1 MDATRLLDS
10 ASPEQREAVH
20 RVAEH
25 AAQLGLRAYVAGGA
39 VRDAFLGRPV
49 TDVDFVVAGDAIAF
63 ARGLAGAHG
72 GEVVAH
78 ERFRTATWTIDA
90 HRHDLASTRTERYPR
105 PAALPE
111 VTTGVPIEADLPRR
125 DFSLNAMALRID
137 APELVDPLGGAADI
151 RTRRVRAL
159 HPKSFIDDPTR
170 ILRAARYVVRF
181 GFDIDPETL
190 DWLAEGVRHLPLV
203 SGERLKYD
211 IERMFSERA
220 EPALALLAEWGV
232 FHALGV
238 PVPDGDLLRRRFERM
253 RAELARNPIPTDGLG
268 LSPEDLINVAGW
280 GALIYNQG
288 GFAIS
293 RWIDRIPFPI
303 AIRDALVD
311 SGPLS
316 TLSPNTLRGAS
327 VSEMSALMRGF
338 SGAGLLLGFLYDS
351 DSLKKRSA
359 LSEWSIWRHVRPI
372 ATGDDLRALGLK
384 PGPEFARILASLRDA
399 WLDGKLSSADEEA
412 LLLDRLVKGRA
423 PEQ

>member
-10 ASPEQREAVH
+10 ASPEQREAVK
-20 RVAEH
+20 RVAEL
-25 AAQLGLRAYVAGGA
+25 AVARGVRAYVAGGA

-49 TDVDFVVAGDAIAF
+49 TDIDFVVAADAIDF
-63 ARGLAGAHG
+63 ARGLALAHG
-72 GEVVAH
+72 GEIVVH
-78 ERFRTATWTIDA
+78 DRFGTATWTIDG

-137 APELVDPLGGAADI
+137 APEVIDPLGGAADI
-151 RTRRVRAL
+151 QARRVRAL
-159 HPKSFIDDPTR
+159 HPRSFADDPTR

-181 GFDIDPETL
+181 GFAIDPDTL
-190 DWLAEGVRHLPLV
+190 AWLALGVRHLPLV

-211 IERMFSERA
+211 IERMFTERA

-238 PVPDGDLLRRRFERM
+238 PVPEPAALRRRFEHM
-253 RAELARNPIPTDGLG
+253 RAEMAHCQFPTDGLG
-268 LSPEDLINVAGW
+268 LSPEDVVNAAGW
-280 GALIYNQG
+280 GALIYNEG

-303 AIRDALVD
+303 AVRDALVD

-316 TLSPNTLRGAS
+316 TLSANVLRGAS

-351 DSLKKRSA
+351 DALKKRAA
-359 LSEWSIWRHVRPI
+359 LSEWIEWRRVRPFT
-372 ATGDDLRALGLK
+372 TGDDLRVRGLR
-384 PGPEFARILASLRDA
+384 PGPDYGRILGRLRDA
-399 WLDGKLSSADEEA
+399 WLDGEVRSVDEEVM
-412 LLLDRLVKGRA
+412 LLGSLVTASA
-423 PEQ
+423 PGA

>member
-10 ASPEQREAVH
+10 ASPEQRAAVL
-20 RVAEH
+20 RVAEY
-25 AAQLGLRAYVAGGA
+25 ATRLGVRAYVAGGA
-39 VRDAFLGRPV
+39 VRDAFLERPV
-49 TDVDFVVAGDAIAF
+49 TDVDFVIAGDAISF
-63 ARGLAGAHG
+63 ARGLAAAHG

-90 HRHDLASTRTERYPR
+90 HRHDLASTRTERYSR

-151 RTRRVRAL
+151 LARRVRAL
-159 HPKSFIDDPTR
+159 HANSFVDDPTR
-170 ILRAARYVVRF
+170 ILRAARYVARL
-181 GFDIDPETL
+181 GFEIDSATL
-190 DWLAEGVRHLPLV
+190 GWLGAGVRHLALV

-211 IERMFSERA
+211 IERMFAERA
-220 EPALALLAEWGV
+220 ESAVALLAEWGV

-238 PVPDGDLLRRRFERM
+238 PVPEPRALRRRFEQM
-253 RAELARNPIPTDGLG
+253 QEDLARGQFPTGELG
-268 LSPEDLINVAGW
+268 LSPVDLINAVGW

-303 AIRDALVD
+303 AIREALVD

-316 TLSPNTLRGAS
+316 TLSANALRGER
-327 VSEMSALMRGF
+327 VSGLSATMRGF

-351 DSLKKRSA
+351 DSLKKMAA
-359 LSEWSIWRHVRPI
+359 LSEWSVWRHVRPVT
-372 ATGDDLRALGLK
+372 TGDDLRARGLR
-384 PGPEFARILASLRDA
+384 PGPEYARILGRLRDA
-399 WLDGKLSSADEEA
+399 WLDGEIQSAEDEA
-412 LLLDRLVKGRA
+412 LLLDRLITAGASKT
-423 PEQ
+423 